1 MMRPDHGITLG
12 EVTRE
17 RLHDYY
23 KGFVSDP
30 DLFMDMSRFVHYRY
44 DPARIDAYFDARK
57 PSADRRD
64 FMILKDF
71 AAIGELSLK
80 HIDWDA
86 GTCELS
92 IHLQNDSVKNKG
104 YGTIAERLA
113 LQYAFEA
120 LGLNTVLAGSTLK
133 NKRSQ
138 HVLETVGF
146 SFVRADDTFRY
157 YRCERAS
164 YCQNNVSKG
173 THE

>member
-1 MMRPDHGITLG
+1 MQSSGISLC

-17 RLHDYY
+17 RLHEYY
-23 KGFVSDP
+23 RGFVSDP
-30 DLFMDMSRFVHYRY
+30 DLFMDMSRFFHYQY
-44 DPARIDAYFDARK
+44 DPGRIDAYFDARK

-64 FMILKDF
+64 FMILNGS

-80 HIDWDA
+80 HIDYEA
-86 GTCELS
+86 GECELS

-113 LQYAFEA
+113 LRYAFET
-120 LGLNTVLAGSTLK
+120 LNLKTVLADATLK

-138 HVLETVGF
+138 HVLEKVGF
-146 SFVRADDTFRY
+146 SFVREDGTFKY

-164 YCQNNVSKG
+164 FY
-173 THE
+173 